1 MLHRV
6 TWVLHG
12 VTWVLHG
19 VTYGP
24 GCVLANTRP
33 HQVHR
38 IDQEWRPLKQK
49 KQSSVCPYLVVA
61 SQKHR
66 PLLMKIVDYIMNELS
81 TCFPTLI
88 AGLRPSIR
96 AGTMSQLVGW
106 NYNVCLLAS
115 GY

>member
-1 MLHRV
+1 ME
-6 TWVLHG
+6 T
-12 VTWVLHG
+12 
-19 VTYGP
+19 
-24 GCVLANTRP
+24 
-33 HQVHR
+33 
-38 IDQEWRPLKQK
+38 IKKK